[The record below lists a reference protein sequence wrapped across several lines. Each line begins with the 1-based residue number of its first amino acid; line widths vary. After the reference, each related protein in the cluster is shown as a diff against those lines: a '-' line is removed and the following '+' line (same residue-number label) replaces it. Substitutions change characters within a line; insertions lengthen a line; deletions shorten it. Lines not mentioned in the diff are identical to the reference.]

1 MSCAS
6 SHCVW
11 HRACRVKLHP
21 GSLQWDTLVLLRREQ
36 LLQLHNDPVVV
47 ATFVTGNVGRRDGAI
62 GALSVVNAVEDGD
75 LCCDVGDD
83 VFSDIIALFH
93 QFVDNCDGASVARW
107 TAVIG
112 DKQRCSRRWM
122 KASRTNV
129 TMIWSCG
136 SYQRDMDKNGDLGG
150 EVVSEAQKNVLQCT

>member
-1 MSCAS
+1 
-6 SHCVW
+6 
-11 HRACRVKLHP
+11 VKLHP
-21 GSLQWDTLVLLRREQ
+21 GLLQRDTLVLLRREQ

-47 ATFVTGNVGRRDGAI
+47 ATFVIGNVGTRDGAI

-83 VFSDIIALFH
+83 VFSDIITLFQ
-93 QFVDNCDGASVARW
+93 QFVDNRDGASEARW

-112 DKQRCSRRWM
+112 DKQRCSRRWIN
-122 KASRTNV
+122 ASRTFV
-129 TMIWSCG
+129 TVISSCG
-136 SYQRDMDKNGDLGG
+136 RYQRDMDKNGDLGG

>member
-1 MSCAS
+1 M
-6 SHCVW
+6 
-11 HRACRVKLHP
+11 KLHP
-21 GSLQWDTLVLLRREQ
+21 GLLQRDTLVLLRREQ

-62 GALSVVNAVEDGD
+62 GALSVVNAVEDRD

-83 VFSDIIALFH
+83 VFLDIIALFQ
-93 QFVDNCDGASVARW
+93 QFVDNRDGASEARW
-107 TAVIG
+107 SAVIG

-129 TMIWSCG
+129 TVI
-136 SYQRDMDKNGDLGG
+136 
-150 EVVSEAQKNVLQCT
+150 